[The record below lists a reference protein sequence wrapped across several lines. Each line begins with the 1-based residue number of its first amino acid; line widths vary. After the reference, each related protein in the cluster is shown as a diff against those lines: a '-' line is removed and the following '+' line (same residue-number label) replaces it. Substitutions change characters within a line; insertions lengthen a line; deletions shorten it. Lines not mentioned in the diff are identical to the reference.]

1 MKLPRWFHQLGS
13 PPYVYSLAGTLA
25 PWFAVPGIAL
35 MIIGAWLGLFVA
47 PADAVQG
54 DSYRI
59 IYVHVPSAY
68 LGMMGYVIMAV
79 AAGIGFIW
87 RMKLAHAVAVSV
99 APIGAWF
106 TAVALIT
113 GVLWARPTWGPA
125 STTSSS
131 MWLDPRV
138 LSELLALFLYLGY
151 LLLRAAFA
159 DDREKAD
166 RTSAILAVV
175 GVVNIPIIHFSVQW
189 NSLHQGPTIGQL
201 DRPSISWV
209 MLQPLLIMILGFTLA
224 FFWILLKRLRAEVVA
239 RESSA
244 RWLRETLQTAGGG
257 TA

>member
-1 MKLPRWFHQLGS
+1 
-13 PPYVYSLAGTLA
+13 
-25 PWFAVPGIAL
+25 
-35 MIIGAWLGLFVA
+35 
-47 PADAVQG
+47 
-54 DSYRI
+54 
-59 IYVHVPSAY
+59 
-68 LGMMGYVIMAV
+68 MMGYVIMAV
-79 AAGIGFIW
+79 AAGIGYIW

-138 LSELLALFLYLGY
+138 LSELLALFLYIGY

-159 DDREKAD
+159 DDRDKAD
-166 RTSAILAVV
+166 RSSAILAVV

-201 DRPSISWV
+201 DRPSITWD
-209 MLQPLLIMILGFTLA
+209 MLAPLLTMIAGFTLA
-224 FFWILLKRLRAEVVA
+224 FAWLLLSRLRGEIVL
-239 RESSA
+239 REGQS
-244 RWLRETLQTAGGG
+244 RWLRQLAGAPGS
-257 TA
+257 